1 MVTARWVNTPYKV
14 TIGVC
19 VELNRILYSAKQ
31 KECKNI
37 FQRRFTC
44 SPDGVFIGLM
54 SIFDTDVSHIDAM
67 RKRGLH
73 LAPNTNATRNS
84 TSTKNPNNKVT

>member
-1 MVTARWVNTPYKV
+1 MVTARWVNTPYKG

-37 FQRRFTC
+37 FQRSITC
-44 SPDGVFIGLM
+44 SPDGGFIDLM
-54 SIFDTDVSHIDAM
+54 FIFGTDISHIDALL
-67 RKRGLH
+67 KRGL
-73 LAPNTNATRNS
+73 PS
-84 TSTKNPNNKVT
+84 CS